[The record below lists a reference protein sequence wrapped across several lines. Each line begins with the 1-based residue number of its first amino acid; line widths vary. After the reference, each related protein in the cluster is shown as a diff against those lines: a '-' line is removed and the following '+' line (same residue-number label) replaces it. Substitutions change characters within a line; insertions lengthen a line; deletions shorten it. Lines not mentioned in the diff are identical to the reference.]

1 MRDHD
6 GGRRARNPDRVVVFG
21 EPEAVVPPSLDV
33 LREIERVSQR
43 LARRR
48 AFDDRREVKN

>member
-1 MRDHD
+1 VRDHD
-6 GGRRARNPDRVVVFG
+6 GGRRARNPDRVVVLG
-21 EPEAVVPPSLDV
+21 EPEAVVPPPLDV